1 MAMQDY
7 PHNRIVEGGLAVSR
21 AGPASSR
28 QDFGNQVTK
37 AAGRTWSTSSIL
49 LFFFGTILVFVGA
62 YFIVIRPALLPEDL
76 RYLGASQAQIE
87 IAAPRLAAWLGHVF
101 LVLGGYIAATGILT
115 MALAATAYREHR
127 RTAAIAALLGG
138 AASIG
143 LMTAVNFAIASDFK
157 WVLSGIAALWACSI
171 ACYGIEILR
180 GRGARSRTEDD
191 HATGL
196 SGGLLGYERK
206 YSRAVTLDASADEVF
221 AFADD
226 FTRLSSHMGQSSAMM
241 MGSSMQTSFDER
253 RGQAVGSHVRMTGKM
268 LGIELFLDEVV
279 REREPPRHK
288 AWETVGTPRLL
299 IIGGYRLGFDITSI
313 GQRSVLQVFIGYNLP
328 TEPAQRLLGRLF
340 GGLCEM
346 VRQADGGWRG
356 RKLSGAARR
365 VAEGVIR
372 QFHRGSEGRIGEADH
387 ETWREPILSAQV
399 RHRVRKSRVHESLLL
414 DGRTDHSAMRYGC
427 A

>member
-1 MAMQDY
+1 M
-7 PHNRIVEGGLAVSR
+7 
-21 AGPASSR
+21 
-28 QDFGNQVTK
+28 
-37 AAGRTWSTSSIL
+37 
-49 LFFFGTILVFVGA
+49 
-62 YFIVIRPALLPEDL
+62 

-180 GRGARSRTEDD
+180 GRGARSRTEDH

-241 MGSSMQTSFDER
+241 MGSSMQTSFDES

-299 IIGGYRLGFDITSI
+299 IIGGYRLGLISP
-313 GQRSVLQVFIGYNLP
+313 RSANARSCRSSSVTTCRPSRHSACSAASSAVYAKWCVRQMVDGAAASF
-328 TEPAQRLLGRLF
+328 PAQR
-340 GGLCEM
+340 GGSPK
-346 VRQADGGWRG
+346 A
-356 RKLSGAARR
+356 
-365 VAEGVIR
+365 
-372 QFHRGSEGRIGEADH
+372 
-387 ETWREPILSAQV
+387 
-399 RHRVRKSRVHESLLL
+399 
-414 DGRTDHSAMRYGC
+414 
-427 A
+427 